1 MKKGISTVVVIAI
14 VIVLVIAIAVP
25 LFVLMR
31 PAGPG
36 PTITV
41 TVTTSSPTTP
51 TKKLKIAFL
60 TTTDETDLGW
70 SKSVVDA
77 ANYANLKYGFETNIT
92 RFTSYADAPRIMSD
106 YAEKGFDIIWTMGA
120 EYHHPEVAQQ
130 YPNTHFVSIN
140 PWSEVPAN
148 MIGITEVHWEGS
160 YLAGVLAAYMTKTK
174 AIGHIMGENY
184 VTLHMSTI
192 SFEAGIHSVDP
203 TIKFYSVYAGSWSDA
218 SLGYS
223 IAEAMIEEHNVDII
237 MQEADVTGRGVVSA
251 CVDKGIMVI
260 GVYGDQSALAPA
272 NTLTSVDLK
281 TYVMLDTIIKIYQA
295 GKWSDY
301 GGKLWEMGLAEGTV
315 DLAPFHE
322 FETKVPQAAR
332 DAIEAAKQGIIN
344 GTIQMPGKDVYPG
357 YPRLSFP

>member
-1 MKKGISTVVVIAI
+1 MVAIAI
-14 VIVLVIAIAVP
+14 VIVLVIVIAVP
-25 LFVLMR
+25 LYVLMQ

-36 PTITV
+36 PATTTTITTT
-41 TVTTSSPTTP
+41 TVTTTSPTT
-51 TKKLKIAFL
+51 TGKKLKIAFL

-70 SKSVVDA
+70 SKSVIDA
-77 ANYANLKYGFETNIT
+77 ANYVNLKYGFETNIT
-92 RFTSYADAPRIMSD
+92 RFTPYADTPRIMSD

-120 EYHHPEVAQQ
+120 EYHHPEVAEQ

-140 PWSEVPAN
+140 PWSEMPVN

-160 YLAGVLAAYMTKTK
+160 YLAGVLAAHMTKTK
-174 AIGHIMGENY
+174 AIGHIIGDNY
-184 VTLHMSTI
+184 VPLHMSAV

-203 TIKFYSVYAGSWSDA
+203 SIKFYLVYAGSWTDA

-223 IAEAMIEEHNVDII
+223 IAQAMIEEHNVDII

-251 CVDKGIMVI
+251 CEDKGIMVI

-281 TYVMLDTIIKIYQA
+281 TYVMLDTVVKIFQA
-295 GKWSDY
+295 GKWNDY
-301 GGKLWEMGLAEGTV
+301 GGKFWEMGLAEGIV
-315 DLAPFHE
+315 DLSPFHE
-322 FETKVPQAAR
+322 FETKIPQAAI
-332 DAIEAAKQGIIN
+332 DAIEAARQGIIN
-344 GTIQMPGKDVYPG
+344 GTIQMPDKETYPG